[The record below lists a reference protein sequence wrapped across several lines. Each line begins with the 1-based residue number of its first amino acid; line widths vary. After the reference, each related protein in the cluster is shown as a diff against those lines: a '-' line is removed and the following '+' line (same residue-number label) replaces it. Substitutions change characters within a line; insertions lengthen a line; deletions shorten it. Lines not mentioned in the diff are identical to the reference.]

1 MEKIIYTT
9 VYDAVLRKLETM
21 TRRRFDDDEFRN
33 CKSIRVKDTI
43 IDKKYGHVDIYA
55 ENQYI
60 LKKAYN
66 QLAKSGKTAPLSKLE
81 MQRFVNSVLIN
92 GILFTAQDIVIY
104 RILISHF
111 INYQQDGVAT
121 ITLDMIHS
129 KYRGKNYAYK
139 SGVDR
144 FDKQTLKAYINVFNK
159 LSTLE
164 LTINFGESKL
174 KSFKYLQE
182 KGRYF
187 FKQKLLTFCS
197 DINVNNISTAEI
209 KYSLGDFGTYI
220 CTSKQYGQFLPSVF
234 YQLRFNQIDT
244 FNMAVYISRMI
255 VINRRKRDSVTIHI
269 STLLSRINKYDTKG
283 YNISFTYI
291 DYLANIDPVKRNKK
305 IKHIQEQLDYILN
318 TLVEETKIKKYEYLG
333 KFNYNFIKHEELAVK
348 LYFNKHR

>member
-1 MEKIIYTT
+1 MKKIIYTT
-9 VYDAVLRKLETM
+9 VYDAILSKLETM
-21 TRRRFDDDEFRN
+21 TRNRFDDDEFRN
-33 CKSIRVKDTI
+33 SKSIRVKDTI
-43 IDKKYGHVDIYA
+43 IDKKYGYVDIYV

-60 LKKAYN
+60 LKMAHN
-66 QLAKSGKTAPLSKLE
+66 QLVKSERTTPLSKLE
-81 MQRFVNSVLIN
+81 MQRFVNSVLMN
-92 GILFTAQDIVIY
+92 GILFTAQDIMIY

-111 INYQQDGVAT
+111 INYQQDGIAT

-129 KYRGKNYAYK
+129 QYRGKNYVYK

-144 FDKQTLKAYINVFNK
+144 FDKQTLRAYINVFNK

-164 LTINFGESKL
+164 LTIRFGESKL

-182 KGRYF
+182 KDRCF

-197 DINVNNISTAEI
+197 NININNISTAEI

-220 CTSKQYGQFLPSVF
+220 CTSKQYGQFLPPVF

-255 VINRRKRDSVTIHI
+255 VINRRKRDSIIIHI
-269 STLLSRINKYDTKG
+269 GTLLSRINKYDIKG

-305 IKHIQEQLDYILN
+305 IKHIQEQLNFVLN
-318 TLVEETKIKKYEYLG
+318 VLVEENKIKKYEYLG
-333 KFNYNFIKHEELAVK
+333 KFNYSFIKHEELAIK